1 MDQEDLAAHL
11 QEMTDNL
18 LIYHGFTPYMRD
30 YELIVLQP
38 ASPASGMDTRF
49 LMFLFRSCTEV
60 LVRSLIGPQTWSK
73 SMNDEL
79 LRPQQVA
86 AGTSGYVWGVRGQ
99 ELYPGPKIVENS
111 RMARSWSQRVGTEF
125 HEVEVKANAQQIN
138 LVFTNL
144 SVEEVSPGYTPFTVG
159 SSVTEE
165 YATGITMYPL
175 PGQGKEKP
183 QNP

>member
-1 MDQEDLAAHL
+1 MDQEGLAAHL

-38 ASPASGMDTRF
+38 ASPASEMDTRF
-49 LMFLFRSCTEV
+49 LRFLFHSCTEV
-60 LVRSLIGPQTWSK
+60 LVRSLIGSQTWSE
-73 SMNDEL
+73 SMDDKL
-79 LRPQQVA
+79 LHPQQVA
-86 AGTSGYVWGVRGQ
+86 VEASGYVWGVRGQ

-111 RMARSWSQRVGTEF
+111 RIARSWSQQVGIDF

-144 SVEEVSPGYTPFTVG
+144 SVEEVEPGYTPFTVG
-159 SSVTEE
+159 SGVTEE
-165 YATGITMYPL
+165 YATGITIDPL
-175 PGQGKEKP
+175 PGQGKE
-183 QNP
+183 NS